1 MNRLMRNSIYKVL
14 AILGVAASLVSCHKV
29 RDYDY
34 SRWYADPEGS
44 NAGRPLNVMSF
55 NWRTESSND
64 PGETS
69 WESRRP
75 AVAAMLKDKNP
86 VLMGCQECQP
96 NQRRQ
101 ILSDDSR
108 YLTIGGDLGY
118 SNDET
123 ECDVIFYM
131 KDSVEVLAHGTF
143 FLTATPDVYS
153 RLNQSNHYRVCTWG
167 RMKMKADGKEFFY
180 FNTHIDYLADA
191 QQPEM
196 DALLLKIK
204 ELNTAGLPMFLTAD
218 FNTDDDSAIF
228 KDIKSYGFKN
238 ARQEAVIGDSYKT
251 YNGFGSNPQR
261 LDHCWYKGFSGVSRF
276 TTVREKYAGI
286 PYISDHYPISI
297 ILKF

>member
-1 MNRLMRNSIYKVL
+1 MKNVIYYNKVL
-14 AILGVAASLVSCHKV
+14 ALLAIAVCLVSCRKI

-34 SRWYADPEGS
+34 SRWYADPEGFT
-44 NAGRPLNVMSF
+44 AGRSLNVMSF
-55 NWRTESSND
+55 NWRTATSDD

-75 AVAAMLKDKNP
+75 AVAAMLKEKSP

-96 NQRRQ
+96 IQRQ
-101 ILSDDSR
+101 QMLSDDPR

-118 SNDET
+118 PNDET

-143 FLTATPDVYS
+143 FLTDTPDVYS

-167 RMKMKADGKEFFY
+167 RMKMKADGKEFY
-180 FNTHIDYLADA
+180 HFNTHVDYLTAA

-196 DALLLKIK
+196 DALLDKIK
-204 ELNTAGLPMFLTAD
+204 TINTDKLPMFLTAD
-218 FNTDDDSAIF
+218 WNAEENSEIF
-228 KDIKSYGFKN
+228 DNIKNYGFQS
-238 ARQEAVIGDSYKT
+238 ARLEAVIGDSYRT
-251 YNGFGSNPQR
+251 FNGFGSGSQT
-261 LDHCWYKGFSGVSRF
+261 LDHCWFLGFSGVSRF
-276 TTVREKYAGI
+276 VTVREKYAGV
-286 PYISDHYPISI
+286 PYISDHYPINI

>member
-1 MNRLMRNSIYKVL
+1 MKRSINIVL
-14 AILGVAASLVSCHKV
+14 TILSVAACLLSCQKV

-44 NAGRPLNVMSF
+44 NVGRPLNVMSF

-69 WESRRP
+69 WASRRP
-75 AVAAMLKDKNP
+75 AVAAMLKDKSP

-96 NQRRQ
+96 NQRNQ
-101 ILSDDSR
+101 ILADDPR

-118 SNDET
+118 PNDET

-131 KDSVEVLAHGTF
+131 RDSVEVLSHGTF
-143 FLTATPDVYS
+143 FLTATPDIYS
-153 RLNQSNHYRVCTWG
+153 RLNQSIHYRVCTWG
-167 RMKMKADGKEFFY
+167 RMKMKSDGKEFY
-180 FNTHIDYLADA
+180 HFNTHIDYLTDA

-204 ELNTAGLPMFLTAD
+204 EINADHLPMFLTAD
-218 FNTDDDSAIF
+218 WNTGEESEIF
-228 KDIKSYGFKN
+228 KDIKSYGFKS
-238 ARQEAVIGDSYKT
+238 ARLEAVIGDSYRT
-251 YNGFGSNPQR
+251 FNGFGSGPQT
-261 LDHCWYKGFSGVSRF
+261 LDHCWFMGFSGVSRF
-276 TTVREKYAGI
+276 TTVRDKYVGI
-286 PYISDHYPISI
+286 TYISDHYPINI

>member
-1 MNRLMRNSIYKVL
+1 MNNMFYKVL
-14 AILGVAASLVSCHKV
+14 AISSLAACLVSCNKV

-44 NAGRPLNVMSF
+44 NTGRPLNVMSF

-64 PGETS
+64 PGENS
-69 WESRRP
+69 WESRRV
-75 AVAAMLKDKNP
+75 AVAAMLKDKSP

-101 ILSDDSR
+101 ILSDDPR

-118 SNDET
+118 PNEET
-123 ECDVIFYM
+123 ECDVIFYL
-131 KDSVEVLAHGTF
+131 KDSVEVLTHGTF
-143 FLTATPDVYS
+143 FLTSTPDVYS

-167 RMKMKADGKEFFY
+167 RMKMKADGKEFY
-180 FNTHIDYLADA
+180 HFNTHIDYLTTA

-204 ELNTAGLPMFLTAD
+204 DINADNLPMFLTAD
-218 FNTDDDSAIF
+218 WNAEENSDIF
-228 KDIKSYGFKN
+228 KDIKSYGFKS
-238 ARQEAVIGDSYKT
+238 ARLEAAIGDSYKT
-251 YNGFGSNPQR
+251 FNGFGSGSQT
-261 LDHCWYKGFSGVSRF
+261 LDHCWFKGFSGVSRF
-276 TTVREKYAGI
+276 TTVRERYAGI
-286 PYISDHYPISI
+286 TYISDHYPINI

>member
-1 MNRLMRNSIYKVL
+1 MNNIIYKVL
-14 AILGVAASLVSCHKV
+14 AISSLAACLVSCNKV

-44 NAGRPLNVMSF
+44 SAGRPLNVMSF
-55 NWRTESSND
+55 NWRTETSND
-64 PGETS
+64 PGENS
-69 WESRRP
+69 WESRRV
-75 AVAAMLKDKNP
+75 AVAAMLKDKSP

-118 SNDET
+118 PNEET

-131 KDSVEVLAHGTF
+131 KDSVEVLTHGTF
-143 FLTATPDVYS
+143 FLTSTPDVYS

-167 RMKMKADGKEFFY
+167 RMKMKADGKEFYY
-180 FNTHIDYLADA
+180 FNTHLDYLVDA

-204 ELNTAGLPMFLTAD
+204 EINADNLPMFLTAD
-218 FNTDDDSAIF
+218 WNAEENSDIF
-228 KDIKSYGFKN
+228 KNIKSYGFKS
-238 ARQEAVIGDSYKT
+238 ARLEAAIGDSYKT
-251 YNGFGSNPQR
+251 FNGFGNGSQT
-261 LDHCWYKGFSGVSRF
+261 LDHCWFKGFSGVSRF
-276 TTVREKYAGI
+276 TTVRERYAGI
-286 PYISDHYPISI
+286 TYISDHYPINI

>member
-1 MNRLMRNSIYKVL
+1 MKHNIFTVL
-14 AILGVAASLVSCHKV
+14 TILSVAACLVSCHKV

-55 NWRTESSND
+55 NWRTETSND

-69 WESRRP
+69 WASRRP

-96 NQRRQ
+96 NQRIQ
-101 ILSDDSR
+101 ILADDPR
-108 YLTIGGDLGY
+108 YLTIGDNLGY
-118 SNDET
+118 PNDET

-143 FLTATPDVYS
+143 FLTDTPDVYS

-167 RMKMKADGKEFFY
+167 RMKMKADGKEFYY
-180 FNTHIDYLADA
+180 FNTHIDYLTDA

-196 DALLLKIK
+196 DAILTNVKAI
-204 ELNTAGLPMFLTAD
+204 NTDNLPMFLTAD
-218 FNTDDDSAIF
+218 WNAEESSDIF
-228 KDIKSYGFKN
+228 KDIKDYGFMS
-238 ARQEAVIGDSYKT
+238 ARLEAVIGDSYRT
-251 YNGFGSNPQR
+251 FNGFGSGSQT
-261 LDHCWYKGFSGVSRF
+261 LDHCWFKGFSGVSRF
-276 TTVREKYAGI
+276 TTVRDRYAGI
-286 PYISDHYPISI
+286 TYISDHYPINI

>member
-1 MNRLMRNSIYKVL
+1 MNRLMKHSIYTVL
-14 AILGVAASLVSCHKV
+14 TLLSVAACLVSCHKV

-55 NWRTESSND
+55 NWRTETSND

-69 WESRRP
+69 WASRRP

-96 NQRRQ
+96 NQRKQ

-118 SNDET
+118 SNEET

-143 FLTATPDVYS
+143 FLTDTPDVYS

-167 RMKMKADGKEFFY
+167 RMKMKSDGKEFYY
-180 FNTHIDYLADA
+180 FNTHIDYLTDA

-196 DALLLKIK
+196 DALLNMIK
-204 ELNTAGLPMFLTAD
+204 VINTDNLPMFLTAD
-218 FNTDDDSAIF
+218 WNAEESSDIF
-228 KDIKSYGFKN
+228 KDIKSYGFMS
-238 ARQEAVIGDSYKT
+238 ARLEAVIGDSYRT
-251 YNGFGSNPQR
+251 FNGFGSGSQT
-261 LDHCWYKGFSGVSRF
+261 LDHCWFKGFSGVSRF
-276 TTVREKYAGI
+276 TTVRDRYAGI
-286 PYISDHYPISI
+286 PYISDHYPINI

>member
-1 MNRLMRNSIYKVL
+1 MKNSIYKVL
-14 AILGVAASLVSCHKV
+14 AIIGVAAGLVSCHKV

-167 RMKMKADGKEFFY
+167 RMKMKADGKEFYY
-180 FNTHIDYLADA
+180 FNTHIDYLTDA

-204 ELNTAGLPMFLTAD
+204 DINTDNLPMFLTAD
-218 FNTDDDSAIF
+218 WNAEESSDIF
-228 KDIKSYGFKN
+228 KDIKSYGFKS
-238 ARQEAVIGDSYKT
+238 ARLEAVIGDSYRT
-251 YNGFGSNPQR
+251 FNGFGSGSQT
-261 LDHCWYKGFSGVSRF
+261 LDHCWFKGFTGVSRF
-276 TTVREKYAGI
+276 TTVRDRYAGI
-286 PYISDHYPISI
+286 TYISDHYPINI

>member
-1 MNRLMRNSIYKVL
+1 MLMNNIIYKVL
-14 AILGVAASLVSCHKV
+14 AISSLAACLVSCNKV

-44 NAGRPLNVMSF
+44 SAGRPLNVMSF
-55 NWRTESSND
+55 NWRTETSND
-64 PGETS
+64 PGENS
-69 WESRRP
+69 WESRRV
-75 AVAAMLKDKNP
+75 AVAAMLKDKSP

-118 SNDET
+118 PNEET

-131 KDSVEVLAHGTF
+131 KDSVEVLTHGTF
-143 FLTATPDVYS
+143 FLTSTPDVYS

-167 RMKMKADGKEFFY
+167 RMKMKADGKEFYY
-180 FNTHIDYLADA
+180 FNTHLDYLVDA

-204 ELNTAGLPMFLTAD
+204 EINADNLPMFLTAD
-218 FNTDDDSAIF
+218 WNAEENSDIF
-228 KDIKSYGFKN
+228 KNIKSYGFKS
-238 ARQEAVIGDSYKT
+238 ARLEAAIGDSYKT
-251 YNGFGSNPQR
+251 FNGFGNGSQT
-261 LDHCWYKGFSGVSRF
+261 LDHCWFKGFSGVSRF
-276 TTVREKYAGI
+276 TTVRERYAGI
-286 PYISDHYPISI
+286 TYISDHYPINI